1 MKKGNKITF
10 YVLVVLTGIFFPL
23 KSIAQKLTAQ
33 VSKNKVYVGEV
44 FQISFSASG
53 SMQGFKA
60 PNMPEFDVYSGP
72 NQSTSVQIMNG
83 NMTQTI
89 SYSYMIAGRKDG
101 KYTIGVASA
110 TINNVKVESSPIT
123 IEVMKGSAPQNQHQQ
138 QQQQDPFAGLFN
150 DPNQQQPQEKPNVSN
165 EDLFVRAYVSKKQC
179 YLGQQITVTH
189 KVYARTNMEQR
200 GAQKVEMPD
209 YVGFWSKVEDRKG
222 PIPVNVEN
230 LDGINYSVASFVTTY
245 LLPQRTGRLEIDPIE
260 LDWVVRVRSKKPQ
273 SFVEQF
279 FGGGVQDVAIKIK
292 SKSVYVDVLPLPEK
306 GKPENFSGA
315 VGKFAFKTELNHKT
329 VKANEGVNLQVTIS
343 GTGNINL
350 TETPKINFPE
360 GFEVY
365 DPKISENISY
375 SGGISGSKTYDYL
388 VIPRRQGEYV
398 IKDLNFSYFDPEK
411 NQYVSIPSPEL
422 KIAVEKGDANSE
434 NAAQVYNPKNEVGAV
449 ENDIRYIKTG
459 DLKLKPVDEEF
470 FGSGKHYA
478 LLLLTFVLFGGA
490 LATRSYLIKTNSN
503 LIAVRERKAAR
514 LARKQLATAEKLKNQ
529 NKQDE
534 FYNEV
539 LSALNLY
546 VSHKMNI
553 PVADLSKKNI
563 TITLAAKNVK
573 QDTINK
579 LITTLNDCEYA
590 RYAPS
595 SAEKDLNL
603 VYKNTIELITNIED
617 EIG

>member
-1 MKKGNKITF
+1 MATNKII
-10 YVLVVLTGIFFPL
+10 YKLIFAVALMLLLPL
-23 KSIAQKLTAQ
+23 NSIAQKLTAQ

-101 KYTIGVASA
+101 KYTIGAASA
-110 TINNVKVESSPIT
+110 TINNVKTESSPIT
-123 IEVMKGSAPQNQHQQ
+123 IEVMKGSAPQNQRQ

-150 DPNQQQPQEKPNVSN
+150 DPNQQQQQPEKPNVSD

-189 KVYARTNMEQR
+189 KIYARTTMEQR

-222 PIPVNVEN
+222 PVPVNVEN
-230 LDGINYSVASFVTTY
+230 LDGINYSVASYVTTF
-245 LLPQRTGRLEIDPIE
+245 LLPQRTGKLEIDPIE
-260 LDWVVRVRSKKPQ
+260 LDWVVRVRAKKPQ

-292 SKSVYVDVLPLPEK
+292 SKPVYVDVLPLPEK
-306 GKPENFSGA
+306 DRPENFSGA
-315 VGKFAFKTELNHKT
+315 VGKFTFKAELNHKT
-329 VKANEGVNLQVTIS
+329 VKANEGVNLKVTVN
-343 GTGNINL
+343 GTGNVNL

-365 DPKISENISY
+365 DPKITENISY

-388 VIPRRQGEYV
+388 AIPRRQGEYT

-411 NQYVSIPSPEL
+411 NQYVTIPSPEM
-422 KIAVEKGDANSE
+422 KITVEKGDANSE
-434 NAAQVYNPKNEVGAV
+434 SAAQVYNPKNEVGTV

-459 DLKLKPVDEEF
+459 DLKLKPIDEEF

-478 LLLLTFVLFGGA
+478 LLLLTLILFGGA

-553 PVADLSKKNI
+553 PVADLSKENI
-563 TITLAAKNVK
+563 TMTLAGKNVK
-573 QDTINK
+573 QETINK

-590 RYAPS
+590 RYAPAA
-595 SAEKDLNL
+595 AEKDLNL